1 MGRPM
6 KLASFILALALL
18 FSLAPAY
25 GAVFHSD
32 VRVMLSIG

>member
-6 KLASFILALALL
+6 KIASFILALTLL
-18 FSLAPAY
+18 FSMVPAY